1 MSTIPPSRDR
11 KGRLRQGLPGDGPPV
26 SPAGGVVTPDSTR
39 KRGVISAR
47 ARSGGAVAE
56 KQRASRAVLFAVG
69 FHVVVGAVLVQLLTF
84 GHGIPSWLRFG
95 SGEPPL
101 EERLTYVAPREQP
114 KPVAQVKPTP
124 TNTKT
129 TRLPV
134 STPAVS
140 APEAVSV
147 PSAPRD
153 TGSGA
158 AVGQGDGSGIGAVD
172 PNLRG
177 VRPGYFDGRVWRDPV
192 VVGNA
197 GGGGGGDRAD
207 NLDSIMGFMLT
218 QARDSLDSLNRA
230 QGRTGRAPGDWT
242 KTGKNGEK
250 WGWDSQGIRL
260 GKVMIPN
267 ALLALLPLNAAT
279 AGRMSGNMTQMDA
292 ERRLSASRADIMRMS
307 ERGLGEAD
315 FRKIV
320 NELRDRRETE
330 RRNRLKAPSATVA
343 APLKSGGD
351 K

>member
-1 MSTIPPSRDR
+1 VR
-11 KGRLRQGLPGDGPPV
+11 
-26 SPAGGVVTPDSTR
+26 
-39 KRGVISAR
+39 
-47 ARSGGAVAE
+47 E
-56 KQRASRAVLFAVG
+56 KQRGSRAVLIAVG
-69 FHVVVGAVLVQLLTF
+69 LHLVVGIVLVQVLTF
-84 GHGIPSWLRFG
+84 GHGIPAWLRFG
-95 SGEPPL
+95 SNEQPL

-124 TNTKT
+124 TTTTT
-129 TRLPV
+129 TRPPV
-134 STPAVS
+134 TAPVVSGPVVVTP
-140 APEAVSV
+140 

-158 AVGQGDGSGIGAVD
+158 AVGQGDGSGIGAGD

-177 VRPGYFDGRVWRDPV
+177 IRPGYFDGRVWRDPV

-197 GGGGGGDRAD
+197 GGGGGDRAD
-207 NLDSIMGFMLT
+207 NLDSIMGFVIT

-307 ERGLGEAD
+307 ERGMGDAE
-315 FRKIV
+315 FRRIA
-320 NELRDRRETE
+320 NDLRDRRETE

-351 K
+351 R

>member
-1 MSTIPPSRDR
+1 VR
-11 KGRLRQGLPGDGPPV
+11 
-26 SPAGGVVTPDSTR
+26 
-39 KRGVISAR
+39 
-47 ARSGGAVAE
+47 E
-56 KQRASRAVLFAVG
+56 KQRGSRAVLIAVG
-69 FHVVVGAVLVQLLTF
+69 FHLVVGIVLVQVLTF
-84 GHGIPSWLRFG
+84 GHGIPAWLRFG
-95 SGEPPL
+95 SNEQPL

-124 TNTKT
+124 TTTTT
-129 TRLPV
+129 TRPPV
-134 STPAVS
+134 MAPVVSGPVVVTP
-140 APEAVSV
+140 

-158 AVGQGDGSGIGAVD
+158 AVGQGDGSGIGAGD

-177 VRPGYFDGRVWRDPV
+177 IRPGYFDGRVWRDPV

-197 GGGGGGDRAD
+197 GGGGGDRAD
-207 NLDSIMGFMLT
+207 NLDSIMGFVIT

-307 ERGLGEAD
+307 ERGMGDAE
-315 FRKIV
+315 FRRIA
-320 NELRDRRETE
+320 NDLRDRRETE

-351 K
+351 R

>member
-1 MSTIPPSRDR
+1 MPESS
-11 KGRLRQGLPGDGPPV
+11 
-26 SPAGGVVTPDSTR
+26 R
-39 KRGVISAR
+39 KRTALSDR
-47 ARSGGAVAE
+47 ARSGGAVRE
-56 KQRASRAVLFAVG
+56 KQRASRAVLIAVG
-69 FHVVVGAVLVQLLTF
+69 IHVVVGAVLVQVLTF

-95 SGEPPL
+95 TNEQPL

-114 KPVAQVKPTP
+114 KPVAQVKPP
-124 TNTKT
+124 ITKRATT
-129 TRLPV
+129 TRPSVTTPV
-134 STPAVS
+134 TSGPEVVS
-140 APEAVSV
+140 A

-158 AVGQGDGSGIGAVD
+158 AVGQGSGNGIGAGD
-172 PNLRG
+172 PNVRG
-177 VRPGYFDGRVWRDPV
+177 IRPGYFDGRVWRDPV

-218 QARDSLDSLNRA
+218 QAADSLDSLNRA

-292 ERRLSASRADIMRMS
+292 ERRLATSRTDIMRMS
-307 ERGLGEAD
+307 ERGMGEAD

-320 NELRDRRETE
+320 NELRDRREKE
-330 RRNRLKAPSATVA
+330 RRDRLKAPSATVA

-351 K
+351 R

>member
-11 KGRLRQGLPGDGPPV
+11 QAAGGDRPPAPPV
-26 SPAGGVVTPDSTR
+26 GGSSAPEPTR
-39 KRGVISAR
+39 KRTSLSAR
-47 ARSGGAVAE
+47 ARSGGAVRE
-56 KQRASRAVLFAVG
+56 KQRSSRAVLMAVG
-69 FHVVVGAVLVQLLTF
+69 IHVVVGAVLVQVLTF

-95 SGEPPL
+95 ANEPPL
-101 EERLTYVAPREQP
+101 EERLTYVAPREQA
-114 KPVAQVKPTP
+114 KPVAQVKPP
-124 TNTKT
+124 TTKRTTT
-129 TRLPV
+129 TRPSV
-134 STPAVS
+134 TTPFTSAPDVVS
-140 APEAVSV
+140 A

-158 AVGQGDGSGIGAVD
+158 AVGQGDGSGIGAGD
-172 PNLRG
+172 PNVRG

-218 QARDSLDSLNRA
+218 QAADSLDSLNRA
-230 QGRTGRAPGDWT
+230 QGRTGRKPGDWT
-242 KTGKNGEK
+242 RTGKNGEK

-292 ERRLSASRADIMRMS
+292 ERRLAASRSDIMRMS
-307 ERGLGEAD
+307 ERGMGEAD

-320 NELRDRRETE
+320 NELRDRREKE
-330 RRNRLKAPSATVA
+330 RRDRLKAPSATVA
-343 APLKSGGD
+343 APVKSGGD
-351 K
+351 R

>member
-1 MSTIPPSRDR
+1 VRD
-11 KGRLRQGLPGDGPPV
+11 
-26 SPAGGVVTPDSTR
+26 
-39 KRGVISAR
+39 
-47 ARSGGAVAE
+47 
-56 KQRASRAVLFAVG
+56 KQRVSRAVLIAVG
-69 FHVVVGAVLVQLLTF
+69 LHLVVGIVLVQVLTF
-84 GHGIPSWLRFG
+84 GHGIPAWLRFG
-95 SGEPPL
+95 SNEQPL

-124 TNTKT
+124 TTTTT
-129 TRLPV
+129 TRPPV
-134 STPAVS
+134 TAPVVSGPVVVTP
-140 APEAVSV
+140 

-158 AVGQGDGSGIGAVD
+158 AVGQGDGSGIGAGD

-177 VRPGYFDGRVWRDPV
+177 IRPGYFDGRVWRDPV

-197 GGGGGGDRAD
+197 GGGGGDRAD
-207 NLDSIMGFMLT
+207 NLDSIMGFVIT

-279 AGRMSGNMTQMDA
+279 AARMSGNMTQMDA

-307 ERGLGEAD
+307 ERGMGDAE
-315 FRKIV
+315 FRRIA
-320 NELRDRRETE
+320 NDLRDRRETE

-351 K
+351 R

>member
-1 MSTIPPSRDR
+1 MSTIPP
-11 KGRLRQGLPGDGPPV
+11 P
-26 SPAGGVVTPDSTR
+26 R
-39 KRGVISAR
+39 KRGGLSAR
-47 ARSGGAVAE
+47 ARSGGAVRE
-56 KQRASRAVLFAVG
+56 KQRGSRAVLIAVG
-69 FHVVVGAVLVQLLTF
+69 LHLVVGIVLVQVLTF
-84 GHGIPSWLRFG
+84 GHGIPAWLRFG
-95 SGEPPL
+95 SNEQPL

-124 TNTKT
+124 TTTTT
-129 TRLPV
+129 TRPPV
-134 STPAVS
+134 TAPVVSGPVVVTP
-140 APEAVSV
+140 

-158 AVGQGDGSGIGAVD
+158 AVGQGDGSGIGAGD

-177 VRPGYFDGRVWRDPV
+177 IRPGYFDGRVWRDPV

-197 GGGGGGDRAD
+197 GGGGGDRAD
-207 NLDSIMGFMLT
+207 NLDSIMGFVIT

-307 ERGLGEAD
+307 ERGMGDAE
-315 FRKIV
+315 FRRIA
-320 NELRDRRETE
+320 NDLRDRRETE

-351 K
+351 R

>member
-1 MSTIPPSRDR
+1 MR
-11 KGRLRQGLPGDGPPV
+11 
-26 SPAGGVVTPDSTR
+26 
-39 KRGVISAR
+39 
-47 ARSGGAVAE
+47 E
-56 KQRASRAVLFAVG
+56 KQRASRAVLMAVG
-69 FHVVVGAVLVQLLTF
+69 IHVVVGAVLVQVLTF

-95 SGEPPL
+95 ANEQPL
-101 EERLTYVAPREQP
+101 EERLTYVAPREQA
-114 KPVAQVKPTP
+114 KPVAQVKPP
-124 TNTKT
+124 TTKRTTT
-129 TRLPV
+129 TRPSV
-134 STPAVS
+134 TTPFTSAPDVVS
-140 APEAVSV
+140 A

-158 AVGQGDGSGIGAVD
+158 AVGQGDGSGIGAGD
-172 PNLRG
+172 PNVRG

-218 QARDSLDSLNRA
+218 QAADSLDSLNRA
-230 QGRTGRAPGDWT
+230 QGRTGRKPGDWT
-242 KTGKNGEK
+242 RTGKNGEK

-292 ERRLSASRADIMRMS
+292 ERRLAASRSDIMRMS
-307 ERGLGEAD
+307 ERGMGEVD

-320 NELRDRRETE
+320 NELRDRREKE
-330 RRNRLKAPSATVA
+330 RRDRLKAPSATVA
-343 APLKSGGD
+343 APVKSGGD
-351 K
+351 R

>member
-1 MSTIPPSRDR
+1 MSTIPP
-11 KGRLRQGLPGDGPPV
+11 P
-26 SPAGGVVTPDSTR
+26 R
-39 KRGVISAR
+39 KRGGLSAR
-47 ARSGGAVAE
+47 ARSGGAVRD
-56 KQRASRAVLFAVG
+56 KQRVSRAVLIAVG
-69 FHVVVGAVLVQLLTF
+69 FHLVVGIVLVQVLTF
-84 GHGIPSWLRFG
+84 GHGIPAWLRFG
-95 SGEPPL
+95 SNEQPL

-124 TNTKT
+124 TTTTT
-129 TRLPV
+129 TRPPV
-134 STPAVS
+134 TAPVVSGPVVVTP
-140 APEAVSV
+140 

-158 AVGQGDGSGIGAVD
+158 AVGQGDGSGIGAGD

-177 VRPGYFDGRVWRDPV
+177 IRPGYFDGRVWRDPV

-197 GGGGGGDRAD
+197 GGGGGDRAD
-207 NLDSIMGFMLT
+207 NLDSIMGFVIT

-307 ERGLGEAD
+307 ERGMGDAE
-315 FRKIV
+315 FRRIA
-320 NELRDRRETE
+320 NDLRDRRETE

-351 K
+351 R

>member
-1 MSTIPPSRDR
+1 MRD
-11 KGRLRQGLPGDGPPV
+11 
-26 SPAGGVVTPDSTR
+26 
-39 KRGVISAR
+39 
-47 ARSGGAVAE
+47 
-56 KQRASRAVLFAVG
+56 KQRVSRAVLIAVG
-69 FHVVVGAVLVQLLTF
+69 FHLVVGIVLVQVLTF
-84 GHGIPSWLRFG
+84 GHGIPAWLRFG
-95 SGEPPL
+95 SNEQPL

-124 TNTKT
+124 TTTTT
-129 TRLPV
+129 TRPPV
-134 STPAVS
+134 TAPVVSGPVVVTP
-140 APEAVSV
+140 

-158 AVGQGDGSGIGAVD
+158 AVGQGDGSGIGAGD

-177 VRPGYFDGRVWRDPV
+177 IRPGYFDGRVWRDPV

-197 GGGGGGDRAD
+197 GGGGGDRAD
-207 NLDSIMGFMLT
+207 NLDSIMGFVIT

-307 ERGLGEAD
+307 ERGMGDAE
-315 FRKIV
+315 FRRIA
-320 NELRDRRETE
+320 NDLRDRRETE

-351 K
+351 R

>member
-1 MSTIPPSRDR
+1 MPESS
-11 KGRLRQGLPGDGPPV
+11 
-26 SPAGGVVTPDSTR
+26 R
-39 KRGVISAR
+39 KRTALSDR
-47 ARSGGAVAE
+47 ARSGGAVRE
-56 KQRASRAVLFAVG
+56 KQRASRAVLIAVG
-69 FHVVVGAVLVQLLTF
+69 IHVMVGAVLVQVLTF

-95 SGEPPL
+95 TNEQPL

-114 KPVAQVKPTP
+114 KPVAQVKPP
-124 TNTKT
+124 TTKRATT
-129 TRLPV
+129 TRPSVTTPV
-134 STPAVS
+134 TSGPEVVS
-140 APEAVSV
+140 A

-158 AVGQGDGSGIGAVD
+158 AVGQGSGDGIGAGD
-172 PNLRG
+172 PNVRG
-177 VRPGYFDGRVWRDPV
+177 IRPGYFDGRVWRDPV

-218 QARDSLDSLNRA
+218 QAADSLDSLNRA

-292 ERRLSASRADIMRMS
+292 ERRLATSRTDIMRMS
-307 ERGLGEAD
+307 ERGMGEAD

-320 NELRDRRETE
+320 NELRDRREKE
-330 RRNRLKAPSATVA
+330 RRDRLKAPSATVA

-351 K
+351 R

>member
-1 MSTIPPSRDR
+1 M
-11 KGRLRQGLPGDGPPV
+11 
-26 SPAGGVVTPDSTR
+26 R
-39 KRGVISAR
+39 KRSALSAR
-47 ARSGGAVAE
+47 ARSGGAVRE
-56 KQRASRAVLFAVG
+56 KQRASRAVLIAVG
-69 FHVVVGAVLVQLLTF
+69 FHVVVGAVLVQVLTF

-95 SGEPPL
+95 ANEQPL

-114 KPVAQVKPTP
+114 KPVAQVKAPT
-124 TNTKT
+124 TKT
-129 TRLPV
+129 TTATRPSV
-134 STPAVS
+134 TTPLTAGPEVVS
-140 APEAVSV
+140 A

-158 AVGQGDGSGIGAVD
+158 AVGQGDGSGIGAGD
-172 PNLRG
+172 PNVRG

-218 QARDSLDSLNRA
+218 QAADSLDSLNRA
-230 QGRTGRAPGDWT
+230 QGRTGRKPGDWT

-267 ALLALLPLNAAT
+267 ALLALLPLNAGA
-279 AGRMSGNMTQMDA
+279 AGRMSGNLTQMDA
-292 ERRLSASRADIMRMS
+292 DRRLAASRADIMRMS
-307 ERGLGEAD
+307 ERGMGEAD

-320 NELRDRRETE
+320 NELRDRREKE
-330 RRNRLKAPSATVA
+330 RRDRLKAPSATVA
-343 APLKSGGD
+343 APVKSGGD
-351 K
+351 R

>member
-1 MSTIPPSRDR
+1 MSTIPP
-11 KGRLRQGLPGDGPPV
+11 P
-26 SPAGGVVTPDSTR
+26 R
-39 KRGVISAR
+39 KRGGLSAR
-47 ARSGGAVAE
+47 ARSGGAVRE
-56 KQRASRAVLFAVG
+56 KQRGSRAVLIAVG
-69 FHVVVGAVLVQLLTF
+69 FHLVVGIVLVQVLTF
-84 GHGIPSWLRFG
+84 GHGIPAWLRFG
-95 SGEPPL
+95 SNEQPL

-124 TNTKT
+124 TTTTT
-129 TRLPV
+129 TRPPV
-134 STPAVS
+134 TAPVVSGPVVVTP
-140 APEAVSV
+140 

-158 AVGQGDGSGIGAVD
+158 AVGQGDGSGIGAGD

-177 VRPGYFDGRVWRDPV
+177 IRPGYFDGRVWRDPV

-197 GGGGGGDRAD
+197 GGGGGDRAD
-207 NLDSIMGFMLT
+207 NLDSIMGFVIT

-307 ERGLGEAD
+307 ERGMGDAE
-315 FRKIV
+315 FRRIA
-320 NELRDRRETE
+320 NDLRDRRETE

-351 K
+351 R

>member
-1 MSTIPPSRDR
+1 VRD
-11 KGRLRQGLPGDGPPV
+11 
-26 SPAGGVVTPDSTR
+26 
-39 KRGVISAR
+39 
-47 ARSGGAVAE
+47 
-56 KQRASRAVLFAVG
+56 KQRVSRAVLIAVG
-69 FHVVVGAVLVQLLTF
+69 FHLVVGIVLVQVLTF
-84 GHGIPSWLRFG
+84 GHGIPAWLRFG
-95 SGEPPL
+95 SNEQPL

-124 TNTKT
+124 TTTTT
-129 TRLPV
+129 TRPPV
-134 STPAVS
+134 TAPVVSGPVVVTP
-140 APEAVSV
+140 

-158 AVGQGDGSGIGAVD
+158 AVGQGDGSGIGAGD

-177 VRPGYFDGRVWRDPV
+177 IRPGYFDGRVWRDPV

-197 GGGGGGDRAD
+197 GGGGGDRAD
-207 NLDSIMGFMLT
+207 NLDSIMGFVIT

-307 ERGLGEAD
+307 ERGMGDAE
-315 FRKIV
+315 FRRIA
-320 NELRDRRETE
+320 NDLRDRRETE

-351 K
+351 R

>member
-1 MSTIPPSRDR
+1 VRD
-11 KGRLRQGLPGDGPPV
+11 
-26 SPAGGVVTPDSTR
+26 
-39 KRGVISAR
+39 
-47 ARSGGAVAE
+47 
-56 KQRASRAVLFAVG
+56 KQRVSRAVLIAVG
-69 FHVVVGAVLVQLLTF
+69 LHLVVGIVLVQVLTF
-84 GHGIPSWLRFG
+84 GHGIPAWLRFG
-95 SGEPPL
+95 SNEQPL

-124 TNTKT
+124 TTTTT
-129 TRLPV
+129 TRPPV
-134 STPAVS
+134 TAPVVSGPVVVTP
-140 APEAVSV
+140 

-158 AVGQGDGSGIGAVD
+158 AVGQGDGSGIGAGD

-177 VRPGYFDGRVWRDPV
+177 IRPGYFDGRVWRDPV

-197 GGGGGGDRAD
+197 GGGGGDRAD
-207 NLDSIMGFMLT
+207 NLDSIMGFVIT

-307 ERGLGEAD
+307 ERGMGDAE
-315 FRKIV
+315 FRRIA
-320 NELRDRRETE
+320 NDLRDRRETE

-351 K
+351 R

>member
-1 MSTIPPSRDR
+1 MSTIPP
-11 KGRLRQGLPGDGPPV
+11 P
-26 SPAGGVVTPDSTR
+26 R
-39 KRGVISAR
+39 KRGGLSAR
-47 ARSGGAVAE
+47 ARSGGAVRD
-56 KQRASRAVLFAVG
+56 KQRVSRAVLIAVG
-69 FHVVVGAVLVQLLTF
+69 FHLVVGIVLVQVLTF
-84 GHGIPSWLRFG
+84 GHGIPAWLRFG
-95 SGEPPL
+95 SNEQPL

-124 TNTKT
+124 TTTTT
-129 TRLPV
+129 TRPLVMAPV
-134 STPAVS
+134 VSGPVVVTP
-140 APEAVSV
+140 

-158 AVGQGDGSGIGAVD
+158 AVGQGDGSGIGAGD

-177 VRPGYFDGRVWRDPV
+177 IRPGYFDGRVWRDPV

-197 GGGGGGDRAD
+197 GGGGGDRAD
-207 NLDSIMGFMLT
+207 NLDSIMGFVIT

-279 AGRMSGNMTQMDA
+279 AARMSGNMTQMDA

-307 ERGLGEAD
+307 ERGMGDAE
-315 FRKIV
+315 FRRIA
-320 NELRDRRETE
+320 NDLRDRRETE

-351 K
+351 R